1 MAPAPKGLHISA
13 VGLFGVA
20 LVFYVL
26 EVFVPAIVLGL
37 IGIAFEVAAWLTLF
51 GGASSADDTSKGP
64 DAT

>member
-1 MAPAPKGLHISA
+1 MAQAPKGMHISA

-26 EVFVPAIVLGL
+26 EFFVPAIVLGL
-37 IGIAFEVAAWLTLF
+37 IGIVIEVAAWLTLF
-51 GGASSADDTSKGP
+51 GGSSNEDDTSKGP